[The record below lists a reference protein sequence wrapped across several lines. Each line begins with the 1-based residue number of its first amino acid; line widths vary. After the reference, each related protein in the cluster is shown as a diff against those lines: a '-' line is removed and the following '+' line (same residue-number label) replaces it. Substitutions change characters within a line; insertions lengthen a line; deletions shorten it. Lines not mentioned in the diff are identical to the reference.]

1 MQCFDVTLQSEY
13 AQKIPCL
20 PKGAVILQAL
30 PEGCLCSDLLPA
42 GFSYK
47 PMNICEGLDG
57 SDDETYTVIKRLK
70 NATFIS
76 DRAKLQ
82 NTAAIVNQLRNGTM
96 VIRDGFIGAEDLQ
109 PPGMRKVLLP
119 EEPGLFG
126 LELPA
131 GSCYRFFLKT
141 TEPIL
146 PEKLQIGNGEF
157 KIISC
162 SGVHF
167 LPADT
172 YVLQCDL
179 PLAENYRMMDGSKSC
194 IKLGYG
200 AKGKFLQAGSVIDRV
215 DYFGSAVDI

>member
-1 MQCFDVTLQSEY
+1 MFSLSNKLLTRKWGKCCFCMYGPQTKCSY
-13 AQKIPCL
+13 ACAHKGTCKRRRCL
-20 PKGAVILQAL
+20 TVKETEVQR
-30 PEGCLCSDLLPA
+30 
-42 GFSYK
+42 
-47 PMNICEGLDG
+47 ICH
-57 SDDETYTVIKRLK
+57 S
-70 NATFIS
+70 
-76 DRAKLQ
+76 
-82 NTAAIVNQLRNGTM
+82 
-96 VIRDGFIGAEDLQ
+96 
-109 PPGMRKVLLP
+109 
-119 EEPGLFG
+119 
-126 LELPA
+126 
-131 GSCYRFFLKT
+131 FLKT